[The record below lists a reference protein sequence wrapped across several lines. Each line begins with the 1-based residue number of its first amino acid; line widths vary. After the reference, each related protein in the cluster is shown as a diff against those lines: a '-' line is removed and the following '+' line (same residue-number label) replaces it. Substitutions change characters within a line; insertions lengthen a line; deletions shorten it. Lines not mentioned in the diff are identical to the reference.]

1 MSRSTD
7 EVVALLKTAIGQ
19 GRVVLVPDS
28 LATRQ
33 HHIDRALTAAPLR
46 SNDET
51 ALVVTCGLLFKLTH
65 AEARTF
71 VKLLKHDLVARAEL
85 HAAMAA
91 DDNPT
96 TESNILNVVVFR
108 LRRKLSPYGIQI
120 DTIRGF
126 GFKLADDARGT
137 VRRLLAEYGED
148 ILAAAAAPSTAAP
161 P

>member
-1 MSRSTD
+1 MSDSN
-7 EVVALLKTAIGQ
+7 EVVALLKAAIAQ
-19 GRVVLVPDS
+19 GRVVLIPTSDRP
-28 LATRQ
+28 AIQ
-33 HHIDRALTAAPLR
+33 HHIDRALTAPPVR
-46 SNDET
+46 GSDDET
-51 ALVVTCGLLFKLTH
+51 TFTVTCGLLFGLTH

-91 DDNPT
+91 DDNPA

-120 DTIRGF
+120 DTICGF

-148 ILAAAAAPSTAAP
+148 ILAAAA
-161 P
+161 